1 MIALP
6 ERKFYPGQ
14 QVRIVSQK
22 PNCEYGWNGK
32 MTAML
37 GKRVTIREAIPNWIG
52 EHWSILLTDCCWRW
66 DERCFE
72 EPDSPV
78 VIPTDHLNSLL

>member
-6 ERKFYPGQ
+6 ERKFYLGQ
-14 QVRIVSQK
+14 KVRIVSKK
-22 PNCEYGWNGK
+22 PQCEYGWNPD
-32 MTAML
+32 MTYWL
-37 GKRVTIREAIPNWIG
+37 GKEATVRKA
-52 EHWSILLTDCCWRW
+52 EYHSSDRHWRILLAENEWAW
-66 DERCFE
+66 DENCFE